1 MELTKSHP
9 ISRGRGPHTAGY
21 PVREDQSGGITT
33 RRPQASAANVSCG
46 SMLSKKGFCDERRA
60 TSIQNQMQ
68 MRNLDSKIRPPG
80 FDRFK
85 F

>member
-1 MELTKSHP
+1 
-9 ISRGRGPHTAGY
+9 
-21 PVREDQSGGITT
+21 
-33 RRPQASAANVSCG
+33 
-46 SMLSKKGFCDERRA
+46 MLSKKGFCDERRA
-60 TSIQNQMQ
+60 TSIQDQMQ

>member
-1 MELTKSHP
+1 
-9 ISRGRGPHTAGY
+9 
-21 PVREDQSGGITT
+21 
-33 RRPQASAANVSCG
+33 
-46 SMLSKKGFCDERRA
+46 MLSKKGFCDEWQA
-60 TSIQNQMQ
+60 ASIQDQMQ

>member
-1 MELTKSHP
+1 MILWQE
-9 ISRGRGPHTAGY
+9 TAALRDFEPSDDRYGL
-21 PVREDQSGGITT
+21 
-33 RRPQASAANVSCG
+33 
-46 SMLSKKGFCDERRA
+46 MLSKKGFCDEWRA
-60 TSIQNQMQ
+60 TSIQDQMQ